1 VEDFKSASRALCNHH
16 RKIVSDKEK
25 ENHMTFKELSAGQCA
40 PAIDT
45 TGAKAK
51 PAPVKDASPTDT
63 APTNMPPTKS

>member
-1 VEDFKSASRALCNHH
+1 
-16 RKIVSDKEK
+16 
-25 ENHMTFKELSAGQCA
+25 MTFKELSAGQGA